1 MSAEREIRIFINSV
15 RYEVEASLFSD
26 ENEEEFLENVF
37 ASDTEPE
44 KMQIKTVGAFRVE
57 GNRAIVSYSETEV
70 TGMEGSLTEISFDM
84 RDTGIITMTRT
95 GAVSTALVFE
105 KGKRHHCV
113 YQTPYMPFEVCV
125 RTLNVKNSIDTNG
138 CLELEYVVE
147 IRGAKAEKNKFSI
160 RIMD

>member
-15 RYEVEASLFSD
+15 RYEVEASLFSE
-26 ENEEEFLENVF
+26 ENEEEFLKKVF
-37 ASDTEPE
+37 NSETEPE
-44 KMQIKTVGAFRVE
+44 KMQIKTVGTFHVE
-57 GNRAIVSYSETEV
+57 DNRAHISYKETEI
-70 TGMEGSLTEISFDM
+70 TGMEGSVTQISFDM

-113 YQTPYMPFEVCV
+113 YKTPYMPFEVCV
-125 RTLNVKNSIDTNG
+125 KTLNVKNTIDING

-160 RIMD
+160 RIMN